1 MIEKLKRIS
10 NNPATK
16 EALKTLKPKKSIW
29 GITSVILLFIIPEI
43 VAFIWGEDISAYCD
57 KQLLLNL
64 PLEEEYGYKGLKMLL
79 GEGSYFNLLFGF
91 GLLIWLFF

>member
-10 NNPATK
+10 DNPATK
-16 EALKTLKPKKSIW
+16 EALQTLKPQKSIW

-43 VAFIWGEDISAYCD
+43 IAFIWGADISAFCD

-64 PLEEEYGYKGLKMLL
+64 PLEEEYGYKGVKMFL
-79 GEGSYFNLLFGF
+79 GEGSYFNLFFGF